1 MESFSKLLVVSTLIF
16 LNRIIT
22 TEAYRDSHLSSEPCD
37 PSSANFDNTII
48 FASLDATEL
57 AEKKTLYPSDGY
69 LSWAEKN
76 KANYD
81 NSVFVSSTADV
92 CQGVGFHWSVN
103 TDTTDSH
110 ITIAAAF
117 YIGESSSSAGSGY
130 GAIGFSETGGMRGAD
145 VVYFTFED
153 SNPNSTAKLI
163 DAHILD
169 SLTKPIHDEQQDW
182 TLLDHGVSD
191 DGYLIFEMTR
201 KLDSS
206 DSFDREFVNDSPTFV
221 EDHKL
226 IAAWNR
232 SPTVTDVMYHGNN
245 RARTSIQLF
254 DSNDSEVAPGLDYDG
269 FKKEMED
276 RSDGSV
282 DLAIT
287 SFNIPQVETYYHEEC
302 YSTSEMI
309 NKGLFEN
316 KQSSAQIIGY
326 EFLIQLETFKYMHH
340 IVFFGHNDEDGCSQF
355 QRSPIF
361 VWTPGEDFLYFPS
374 NTGFILGGDNGFK
387 SFTMQYHIDNKDYDA
402 GKIDTGSGIRLY
414 TTTKETIDVEVGM
427 MQIGDPFV
435 MLGGE
440 RIGQGL
446 SKHVFECPS
455 SCTQKS
461 LNVDKITVI
470 KEGLHMHGFG
480 KRIVNQIVR
489 NDEVIHE
496 GFIDYWDFDQSGTP
510 APQQNPFQIRK
521 GDVMR
526 TICYYDTESYHKI
539 EFGVGSSDEMYVSID
554 IIVCTRFF
562 EDSNKLL
569 DSFILGV

>member
-1 MESFSKLLVVSTLIF
+1 MPSISKLFVSTLI
-16 LNRIIT
+16 LLKEIVV
-22 TEAYRDSHLSSEPCD
+22 TEAYRDSHLSSVPCNSTS
-37 PSSANFDNTII
+37 PNFDNTII

-57 AEKKTLYPSDGY
+57 AEKKTLYPTDGY
-69 LSWAEKN
+69 LSWAENN
-76 KANYD
+76 KSNYD
-81 NSVFVSSTADV
+81 SSVFVSSTADV

-110 ITIAAAF
+110 IAIAAAF
-117 YIGESSSSAGSGY
+117 YIGESSSTGGDNGGGY

-145 VVYFTFED
+145 VVYLTFED
-153 SNPNSTAKLI
+153 SDTTSTAKLI

-169 SLTKPIHDEQQDW
+169 SLTKPIPDEQQDW
-182 TLLDHGVSD
+182 TLLDHSVTD

-232 SPTVTDVMYHGNN
+232 SPTVADVMYHGNN

-269 FKKEMED
+269 FKQEMED
-276 RSDGSV
+276 RSDGNV
-282 DLAIT
+282 DLGIT
-287 SFNIPQVETYYHEEC
+287 FLNIPQVETYYHEDC

-309 NKGLFEN
+309 NKGLFKN
-316 KQSSAQIIGY
+316 KQSSAHVIGY
-326 EFLIQLETFKYMHH
+326 EFLIQPGSIKYMHH
-340 IVFFGHNDEDGCSQF
+340 IVFFGHYDEDGCSQS

-374 NTGFILGGDNGFK
+374 NTGFIVGGDNGFK
-387 SFTMQYHIDNKDYDA
+387 SFTMQYHVDNKDYDS

-435 MLGGE
+435 KLTGE
-440 RIGQGL
+440 RIGEGL

-455 SCTQKS
+455 SCTKNN

-480 KRIVNQIVR
+480 KRIVNQLVR

-526 TICYYDTESYHKI
+526 TICYYDSESYHKI
-539 EFGVGSSDEMYVSID
+539 KFGTGSSDEMYVPRD
-554 IIVCTRFF
+554 IVVC
-562 EDSNKLL
+562 
-569 DSFILGV
+569 SFLFV